1 MVQVVGYLKEFLD
14 KGQQYLVKLKSKDVT
29 PNKIK
34 TIMLLYEKTSK

>member
-29 PNKIK
+29 PTKLNNNAPLRKNK
-34 TIMLLYEKTSK
+34 